1 MDGKGWK
8 ERESGWG
15 GEGKEGEKRGKTRA
29 RYVVTVRTDKRLPR
43 GKSRLSHDENYSHPG
58 CAKAFP
64 ATLVDIVSL
73 EVTSRVSGLF
83 EGLMGCE
90 WRGISR
96 IEWLVGRMKFSPF
109 LPDITYCVTTFVPF

>member
-1 MDGKGWK
+1 MGGRGRRRDGKG
-8 ERESGWG
+8 ERE
-15 GEGKEGEKRGKTRA
+15 GEGKGRKSAEKTRA
-29 RYVVTVRTDKRLPR
+29 RYVVTVRADKRLPR
-43 GKSRLSHDENYSHPG
+43 GKVASLDENYSHPLAPPPSLR

-64 ATLVDIVSL
+64 ATLVDIVSPPPS

-96 IEWLVGRMKFSPF
+96 IE
-109 LPDITYCVTTFVPF
+109 

>member
-1 MDGKGWK
+1 M
-8 ERESGWG
+8 G
-15 GEGKEGEKRGKTRA
+15 GEGGKGERRGREKRRKSAEKTRA
-29 RYVVTVRTDKRLPR
+29 RYVVTVRADKRLPR
-43 GKSRLSHDENYSHPG
+43 GKVASLDENYSPPSLPSLSG

-64 ATLVDIVSL
+64 ATLVDIVSP

-96 IEWLVGRMKFSPF
+96 IE
-109 LPDITYCVTTFVPF
+109 

>member
-1 MDGKGWK
+1 MRGGGGKG
-8 ERESGWG
+8 ERRGR
-15 GEGKEGEKRGKTRA
+15 EKRRKSAEKTRA
-29 RYVVTVRTDKRLPR
+29 RYVVTVRADKRLPR
-43 GKSRLSHDENYSHPG
+43 GKVASLDENYSHPSLPSLPG

-64 ATLVDIVSL
+64 ATLVDIVSP

-96 IEWLVGRMKFSPF
+96 IE
-109 LPDITYCVTTFVPF
+109 